1 MRISDWS
8 SDVCSSD
15 LASVTRG
22 WTFGKIGRLVTVE
35 PIGRA
40 LWLEA
45 KQARGIAAED
55 CGLDGSVSSAEWV
68 KVMFLLHLFGNLE
81 PPQSLDLPL
90 RLAGPDGVRAPDHSL
105 WLQTFDENAQHR
117 GGHARLLDDRVSA
130 VLADVGP
137 NI

>member
-55 CGLDGSVSSAEWV
+55 CGLDGSVSSAEWD
-68 KVMFLLHLFGNLE
+68 KVMCLLHLFGNLE
-81 PPQSLDLPL
+81 PPQS
-90 RLAGPDGVRAPDHSL
+90 RS
-105 WLQTFDENAQHR
+105 E
-117 GGHARLLDDRVSA
+117 ARRVGEEWVSTCRSRWSQYH
-130 VLADVGP
+130 
-137 NI
+137 